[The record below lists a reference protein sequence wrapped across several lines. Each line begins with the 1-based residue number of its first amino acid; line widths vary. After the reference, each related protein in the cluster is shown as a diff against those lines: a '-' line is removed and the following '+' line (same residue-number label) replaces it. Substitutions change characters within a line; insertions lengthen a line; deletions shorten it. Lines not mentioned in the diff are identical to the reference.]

1 MTRLESKLQAEEE
14 KIVLEDTVLSALRS
28 RMAELIK
35 PRLSWWR
42 RSITL
47 SPVDNVHSQLI
58 IKSNGRLFTK
68 ISGMGETSIVGLSPY
83 DEIKIL
89 KYYLEDI
96 QIVPVQYT
104 VVEEDYATT

>member
-47 SPVDNVHSQLI
+47 SPVDNVHS
-58 IKSNGRLFTK
+58 
-68 ISGMGETSIVGLSPY
+68 
-83 DEIKIL
+83 
-89 KYYLEDI
+89 
-96 QIVPVQYT
+96 
-104 VVEEDYATT
+104 